1 MADADFEAAKAELAS
16 ALDARMRPLLD
27 DVAAIKSAL
36 QPVKDNRNQPWAYS
50 TAFASQCDRVLAI
63 ADAVGPVSSGG
74 TDYPFSMAFE
84 SLCDRVLALT
94 DDVAAIKAALVKDV
108 GK

>member
-1 MADADFEAAKAELAS
+1 MPDADFEAAKAELGA

-36 QPVKDNRNQPWAYS
+36 QPVRDNRNQSWAYS

-63 ADAVGPVSSGG
+63 ADAVRPVKSGD
-74 TDYPFSMAFE
+74 TDYPFALAFG

-94 DDVAAIKAALVKDV
+94 EDVAAVRAKLEDKA
-108 GK
+108 